1 MTAAGKTAER
11 AADAARPAGLARV
24 RKPIGYWLFA
34 MCGMV
39 FIMVIIGGVTR
50 LTESGLSIVDWRPVT
65 GWLPPMSDAAW
76 LALFEAYKQTPEFLK
91 INTQMDVEGF
101 KGIFWLEYIHRLWG
115 RLLGIA
121 FAVPFLYFLV
131 KTLGRPASRL
141 AAGIVLRAWRGARC
155 IGLVHGQERS
165 GGRSR
170 CQPVPAD
177 RPSRTRHR
185 HLRRHVLDRARSGGG
200 AQRAAGPSRAYLR
213 RLSAVILGWVFVT
226 MLSGGFVA
234 GLNAGKTY
242 NTFPLMDGKWIPDG
256 LFLQDPAWRNFFENV
271 TTVQFDH
278 RVLATG
284 ALLLIAVTWA
294 LALRARLSP
303 PETARFHLLA
313 GVGLLQV
320 VLGIS
325 TLLLVVPVFPRR
337 DPSGICTRA
346 IDGRHAGGLV
356 WQAGQGRHFL
366 TLRTAFTK
374 VAGRHSPGKSAGVRR
389 FATT

>member
-11 AADAARPAGLARV
+11 ATDAARPAGLTRG
-24 RKPIGYWLFA
+24 RKLIGYWLFA

-39 FIMVIIGGVTR
+39 FVMVIIGGVTR
-50 LTESGLSIVDWRPVT
+50 LTGSGLSIVDWRPVT

-131 KTLGRPASRL
+131 KRWVDRRL
-141 AAGIVLRAWRGARC
+141 ARRLALFFVL
-155 IGLVHGQERS
+155 
-165 GGRSR
+165 
-170 CQPVPAD
+170 
-177 RPSRTRHR
+177 
-185 HLRRHVLDRARSGGG
+185 GG
-200 AQRAAGPSRAYLR
+200 AQGVLGWFMVKSGLVDDPDVSPYRLTAHLGLAIAIYAAMFWTALDLAVERSARRALPTHLR
-213 RLSAVILGWVFVT
+213 RLSAVILGWVFAT

-234 GLNAGKTY
+234 GLDAGKTY

-278 RVLATG
+278 RVLAIG

-303 PETARFHLLA
+303 PEMTRFHLLV

-320 VLGIS
+320 VLGVS
-325 TLLLVVPVFPRR
+325 TLLLAVPISLAAIHQAFALVLLTAAMLVVWY
-337 DPSGICTRA
+337 
-346 IDGRHAGGLV
+346 GG
-356 WQAGQGRHFL
+356 
-366 TLRTAFTK
+366 
-374 VAGRHSPGKSAGVRR
+374 PGKSAGDRR
-389 FATT
+389 SATT

>member
-11 AADAARPAGLARV
+11 AADGVGSADPARG
-24 RKPIGYWLFA
+24 RKLIGYWLFA

-91 INTQMDVEGF
+91 INAQMDVEGF

-121 FAVPFLYFLV
+121 FAAPFLYFLV
-131 KTLGRPASRL
+131 KRWVDRPL
-141 AAGIVLRAWRGARC
+141 AWRLLLF
-155 IGLVHGQERS
+155 LV
-165 GGRSR
+165 
-170 CQPVPAD
+170 
-177 RPSRTRHR
+177 
-185 HLRRHVLDRARSGGG
+185 LGG
-200 AQRAAGPSRAYLR
+200 AQGVLGWFMVKSGLVDDPQVSPYRLTAHLGLAIAIYAAMFWTALDLVAARNARRALPTHLR
-213 RLSAVILGWVFVT
+213 RLSAVVLGWVFAT

-234 GLNAGKTY
+234 GLDAGKTY

-256 LFLQDPAWRNFFENV
+256 LFLQDPAWRNLFENV

-278 RVLATG
+278 RVLAVG
-284 ALLLIAVTWA
+284 ALALIAVTWA

-303 PETARFHLLA
+303 PEMVRFHLLA
-313 GVGLLQV
+313 GVGLLQI

-325 TLLLVVPVFPRR
+325 TLLLVVPI
-337 DPSGICTRA
+337 SLAA
-346 IDGRHAGGLV
+346 IHQAFALVLLTAAMLVVWYGGPV
-356 WQAGQGRHFL
+356 KG
-366 TLRTAFTK
+366 
-374 VAGRHSPGKSAGVRR
+374 GVS
-389 FATT
+389 